1 MYAQAVASYGSRVGF
16 APLLAGLGLA
26 LALPPFPTGFLAP
39 LPLAYLLFAGG
50 FRVGFVAG
58 LGFWALHLIWLPQSF
73 TQLFGTWL
81 GALPFVPLILLKALS
96 WGLLFGLTA
105 RRPLARAGGWVALE
119 YLSSL
124 GTLAFP
130 WGLLGYAL
138 VDAPGRALAGVG
150 GVYLLSLITLLTA
163 YFGRVWAA
171 RLRPPRRVPLMAG
184 LGLAGVALVWAA
196 LWLAPLPP
204 AAPTRTALIVQGA
217 VNPLEKVEGV
227 SAESRYLELT
237 RQGLAQNPDV
247 DTVVWPETAVREFP
261 PVLAPLLAGKPLV
274 SGLSVFDGS
283 YRNRV
288 ALLEGDGV
296 RASYDKMRLVPF
308 GEFFPWRGALG
319 PVYSFFFRAFGFGG
333 DLADTAPGTRLAPV
347 GPYGAYVCY
356 ESVFPGTARGLVR
369 GGAEVLVNVSN
380 DAWFGPS
387 FGGLQ
392 HFQMGRLRAV
402 ENGRWLLRAGNDGVT
417 ASVDPYGRVV
427 ARIPRGQPGTLA
439 APYAPST
446 RPTLYTRTGDWAVGV
461 ALLVG
466 LGGVRRRGSGA
477 VAGP

>member
-1 MYAQAVASYGSRVGF
+1 MYAQVVRSHGSGVRLVH
-16 APLLAGLGLA
+16 LLAGLGLA

-50 FRVGFVAG
+50 FRAGFLAG

-81 GALPFVPLILLKALS
+81 GVLPFVPLILLKALS

-105 RRPLARAGGWVALE
+105 GRPLARAGGWVVLE

-138 VDAPGRALAGVG
+138 TDAPGRALASLG
-150 GVYLLSLITLLTA
+150 GVYLLSVAVLLTA
-163 YFGRVWAA
+163 YFGRVWAV
-171 RLRPPRRVPLMAG
+171 RLRSPRYLPVSW
-184 LGLAGVALVWAA
+184 LGLTAVALVWAV
-196 LWLAPLPP
+196 LWLAPLPSTT
-204 AAPTRTALIVQGA
+204 PTRAALIVQGA
-217 VNPLEKVEGV
+217 VNPLEKVKGV

-237 RQGLAQNPDV
+237 RQGLAASPTV
-247 DTVVWPETAVREFP
+247 DAVVWPETAVREFP
-261 PVLAPLLAGKPLV
+261 PELTPLLAGKPLV
-274 SGLSVFDGS
+274 SGLSVFDGG

-288 ALLEGDGV
+288 VLLEKGQV

-308 GEFFPWRGALG
+308 GEFFPWRGAIG
-319 PVYSFFFRAFGFGG
+319 GVYSFFFRAFGFGG
-333 DLADTAPGTRLAPV
+333 NLADTAPGTSLAPV
-347 GPYGAYVCY
+347 GPYGAYICY
-356 ESVFPGTARGLVR
+356 ESVFPATARGLVR
-369 GGAEVLVNVSN
+369 GGAEVLINVSN

-392 HFQMGRLRAV
+392 HFAMGRLRAV

-427 ARIPRGQPGTLA
+427 ARIPRGEPGTLV
-439 APYAPST
+439 APYAPSIHQ
-446 RPTLYTRTGDWAVGV
+446 TLYTRMGDWAVGA
-461 ALLVG
+461 ALVLG
-466 LGGVRRRGSGA
+466 LWGGRMGKKSL
-477 VAGP
+477 